1 MLPPSASD
9 LSEALVDGQRSK
21 KDLPRSNLRNL
32 YGNGAAGIIEQGRI
46 ES

>member
-9 LSEALVDGQRSK
+9 LSEALIGGQKSNQ
-21 KDLPRSNLRNL
+21 PEPITNLRNR
-32 YGNGAAGIIEQGRI
+32 YGVGAASIIEQGRI